1 MAASA
6 KSIVDSLREIAQD
19 ILVPEVKSLR
29 VSLEGLRAE
38 MQLGDRN
45 LQSSVDAL
53 REEMKVRDERLH
65 AEMRL
70 RDERLHTEMQL
81 RDEQMKEAIQMLAQ
95 KLDFAIDIRERLA
108 GLEAR
113 LPRQ

>member
-1 MAASA
+1 MTASA
-6 KSIVDSLREIAQD
+6 KTIVDSLREIAQD

-29 VSLEGLRAE
+29 VSVEGLRTE

-45 LQSSVDAL
+45 LQNSVDAL

-65 AEMRL
+65 SEMR
-70 RDERLHTEMQL
+70 L
-81 RDEQMKEAIQMLAQ
+81 RDEQMKEAIHTLSQ

-108 GLEAR
+108 ALEAR
-113 LPRQ
+113 QPRQ